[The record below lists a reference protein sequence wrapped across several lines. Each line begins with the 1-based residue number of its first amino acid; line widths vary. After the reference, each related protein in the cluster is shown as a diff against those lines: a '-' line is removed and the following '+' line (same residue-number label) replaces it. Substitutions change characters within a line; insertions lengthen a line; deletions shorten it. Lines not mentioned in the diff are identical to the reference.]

1 MKDKPV
7 ILVTHQLRY
16 LSEVSR
22 IVVLD
27 KGKPLGTYSFSE
39 LLTSGLDVA
48 KYLAEES
55 EIEDEEEGSG
65 EAKATK
71 SVS

>member
-27 KGKPLGTYSFSE
+27 KGKPLGTYSYRE
-39 LLTSGLDVA
+39 LVSSGLDVA
-48 KYLAEES
+48 KYLAKES
-55 EIEDEEEGSG
+55 EVDDEEEESG
-65 EAKATK
+65 EDKATK